1 MDIHVPESERR
12 WFRAVLVLGTLVL
25 ALILLAQVSVL
36 LSFFSDL
43 LLILLLAWLLAF
55 MLSPVVGLMKAFPGC
70 LGPPPWARLPRPA
83 HRPGLA
89 GHRDRRQ
96 PRHLDPELP
105 RGAAQPP
112 GSAARDPGPAQGTL
126 NALGF
131 QIDLVAAARDLLA
144 SLATIGDKLVQPL
157 TDLAIFSLGIV
168 GNLFIVIF
176 LSLFILLDQDRILTY
191 INRLVPPRYSET
203 ARLFE
208 TSVSTS
214 FGGFIRGSV
223 IQGVIMAAIAAFAHM
238 VLGLD
243 FLPASAA
250 LSGVL
255 QAIPFF
261 GPFFSWI
268 PPVFVAVLTKPE
280 RSSRRSIIMGVGW
293 FVVSNIITPRVMAKA
308 VGIHPIVVLV
318 SVLVGAKIA
327 GIAGAI
333 FAVPFAAILAA
344 FFQHFLSRNAN
355 TPRDVTSRAA
365 KRVGERE
372 GRRVRVPQ
380 PPRCGAA
387 ATGPAPSTAT
397 PRAETRRN
405 PPREAQRFGA
415 VARSA
420 SPRRMGRAR
429 ASASSVATSTESAA
443 NQSRNGSGGSAR
455 RERLPARPS
464 HSPNGNR
471 GRASWSPTT
480 TASSRAAC
488 SR

>member
-1 MDIHVPESERR
+1 MDIHVPESEQR

-25 ALILLAQVSVL
+25 AFILLAQISVL
-36 LSFFSDL
+36 LAFFSDL

-55 MLSPVVGLMKAFPGC
+55 MLSPVIGLMQRGFPGLPRAAAVGLVYLILLIG
-70 LGPPPWARLPRPA
+70 LGWLAIVIAGSLATSIQNFLVELPNLQARLPEI
-83 HRPGLA
+83 LA
-89 GHRDRRQ
+89 
-96 PRHLDPELP
+96 
-105 RGAAQPP
+105 
-112 GSAARDPGPAQGTL
+112 PAQGTL
-126 NALGF
+126 AQLGF
-131 QIDLVAAARDLLA
+131 QVDLIAAARDLLA
-144 SLATIGDKLVQPL
+144 SLANIGDELVQPL

-176 LSLFILLDQDRILTY
+176 LSLFILLDRDRILTY
-191 INRLVPPRYSET
+191 LNRLVPPRYSET
-203 ARLFE
+203 ARVFE

-223 IQGVIMAAIAAFAHM
+223 IQGVIMAAIAAFAH
-238 VLGLD
+238 VVIGLD

-268 PPVFVAVLTKPE
+268 PPVVVAILTKPDAL
-280 RSSRRSIIMGVGW
+280 IPTLVIMGVGW
-293 FVVSNIITPRVMAKA
+293 FVVSNIITPRVMAHA

-333 FAVPFAAILAA
+333 FAVPFAAILAS

-380 PPRCGAA
+380 PPSVTPAA

-397 PRAETRRN
+397 SVEPEPR
-405 PPREAQRFGA
+405 PKP
-415 VARSA
+415 
-420 SPRRMGRAR
+420 
-429 ASASSVATSTESAA
+429 TS
-443 NQSRNGSGGSAR
+443 
-455 RERLPARPS
+455 
-464 HSPNGNR
+464 
-471 GRASWSPTT
+471 
-480 TASSRAAC
+480 
-488 SR
+488 